1 MKSAFLTLCTLLSM
15 TALAQPNNTLT
26 KAEIAQGWKLL
37 WDGKSGAGWHTAGGE
52 AIPNGSWTIADGV
65 LLDHASGSAGHGH
78 SHSDDLLTDGEYE
91 NFELSVDFKLA
102 PGANSGIKYFVN
114 EDKTTGGDPTIG
126 LEYQLLDDDRHPDA
140 KLGRNGNRTE
150 ASLYDLIPAA
160 KNKPYRRIGEWNT
173 ARIVV
178 RGAHTEH
185 WLNGVKVVEF
195 ERFTPEF
202 RTLVQESKYKSLPK
216 FGELHR
222 GHLQLQDHGDTASF
236 HNVKLRV
243 LQPSTK

>member
-1 MKSAFLTLCTLLSM
+1 MKAVLIMLCSLLPMTL
-15 TALAQPNNTLT
+15 AARAPNTLT
-26 KAEIAQGWKLL
+26 QAEIQQGWRLL
-37 WDGKSGAGWHTAGGE
+37 WDGKSGAGWHTASGE
-52 AIPNGSWTIADGV
+52 AIPNENWTIADGV
-65 LLDHASGSAGHGH
+65 LLDHADGGYGHGH
-78 SHSDDLLTDGEYE
+78 SGDLLTDGDYR

-102 PGANSGIKYFVN
+102 SGANSGIKYFVN
-114 EDKTTGGDPTIG
+114 TDKANGGDPTIG

-140 KLGRNGNRTE
+140 KLGRDGNRTE

-160 KNKPYRRIGEWNT
+160 RNKPYRPIGEWNT

-185 WLNGVKVVEF
+185 WLNGVKVLDY

-202 RTLVQESKYKSLPK
+202 RHLVQESKYKSLPN

-222 GHLQLQDHGDTASF
+222 GHIQLQDHGDTASF
-236 HNVKLRV
+236 QNIKIRV
-243 LQPSTK
+243 LNDNSR